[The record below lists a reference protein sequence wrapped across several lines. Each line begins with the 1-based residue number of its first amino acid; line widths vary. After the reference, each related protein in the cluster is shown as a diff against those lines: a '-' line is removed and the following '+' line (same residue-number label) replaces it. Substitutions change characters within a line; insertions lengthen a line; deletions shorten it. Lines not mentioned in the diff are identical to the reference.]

1 VKSVNRDEADKR
13 NTDAIH
19 HWWVTMR
26 DTGKVAPGLLD
37 NLWTI
42 MLEHARQHALSIEES
57 HRGEHVPARREEQ
70 AEAGTPPLVAADL
83 TEAVKTDQWHDSG
96 VTADAVRAIST
107 SPSSRTRTRTRGGP
121 K

>member
-57 HRGEHVPARREEQ
+57 HRGEHAPALREEQ
-70 AEAGTPPLVAADL
+70 AEAAAPPLAAADL
-83 TEAVKTDQWHDSG
+83 PV
-96 VTADAVRAIST
+96 VTAGGNDSQAATVTTGGDDST
-107 SPSSRTRTRTRGGP
+107 HRTRTRSRRTTG
-121 K
+121 